1 MRIHSEEDWAKIR
14 TLGRERYLLRYGV
27 IGRGLPM
34 GIVVALLIELWDPSG
49 AMPDAL
55 LDLRFLGRLLLAI
68 GVFAASGCI
77 SALANW
83 RMHERRFGE
92 KG

>member
-1 MRIHSEEDWAKIR
+1 MRLHSKEEWEKVRAK
-14 TLGRERYLLRYGV
+14 GRGWYLVRYGV
-27 IGRGLPM
+27 VGRGIPM

-55 LDLRFLGRLLLAI
+55 LETRFLGRLLLAVA
-68 GVFAASGCI
+68 VFAASGCI

-83 RMHERRFGE
+83 RVHERRFGE
-92 KG
+92 PG